1 MKRHLVVMVKA
12 PRIGQVKTR
21 LGREIGY
28 LNAWKAYRQML
39 GDILRR
45 LARDERWII
54 SLAVTPDATHTKR
67 RLWPVK
73 TQRLAQG
80 SGDLG
85 KRMGRVM
92 DVMPPGPVVIIGSD
106 VPSIQPSHIWS
117 AFTALGKHDAVFGPA
132 EDGGYWLVG
141 LRRRPIIKNIFKNIR
156 WSTAH
161 ALQDTRLNLPDRWQ
175 VALLGVLMDVDDKR
189 TFKFLRKQR

>member
-39 GDILRR
+39 GDISRR

-67 RLWPVK
+67 RLWPLK

-106 VPSIQPSHIWS
+106 VPSVQPRHIWS

-161 ALQDTRLNLPDRWQ
+161 ALQDTRLNLPDKWQ

>member
-106 VPSIQPSHIWS
+106 VPSIQPRHIWS
-117 AFTALGKHDAVFGPA
+117 AFIALGKHDAVFGPA

-161 ALQDTRLNLPDRWQ
+161 ALQDTRLNLPDKWQ

>member
-1 MKRHLVVMVKA
+1 MNRHLVVMVKA

-21 LGREIGY
+21 LGREIGHPK
-28 LNAWKAYRQML
+28 AWGAYRQML
-39 GDILRR
+39 GDILRL

-54 SLAVTPDATHTKR
+54 SLAVTPDASHSKGR
-67 RLWPVK
+67 VWPLQ

-85 KRMGRVM
+85 KRLGRVM
-92 DVMPPGPVVIIGSD
+92 DVMPPGPVVIIGAD
-106 VPSIQPSHIWS
+106 IPGIRPRHIWS

-141 LRRRPIIKNIFKNIR
+141 LRRRPIIKNIFKSIR
-156 WSTAH
+156 WSTTH
-161 ALQDTRLNLPDRWQ
+161 ALADTRRNLPDRWQ
-175 VALLGVLMDVDDKR
+175 VALLEVLMDVDDKR
-189 TFKFLRKQR
+189 TLKLLRK

>member
-28 LNAWKAYRQML
+28 LKAWGAYRRML
-39 GDILRR
+39 GDILRL
-45 LARDERWII
+45 LARDERWIT
-54 SLAVTPDATHTKR
+54 SLAVTPDAAHTKR
-67 RLWPVK
+67 RLWPLQ

-92 DVMPPGPVVIIGSD
+92 DVMPPGPVVIIGAD
-106 VPSIQPSHIWS
+106 IPGIQPHHIWS
-117 AFTALGKHDAVFGPA
+117 AFTALGKNDAVFGPA

-141 LRRRPIIKNIFKNIR
+141 LRRRPIIKNIFKSIR
-156 WSTAH
+156 WSTAY
-161 ALQDTRLNLPDRWQ
+161 ALADTRRNLPDRWQ
-175 VALLGVLMDVDDKR
+175 VVLLGVLMDVDDSR
-189 TFKFLRKQR
+189 TFKLLRKQR